1 MTWCNVPGPCLP
13 SQAQARRGASSLGCL
28 GMAYPANPKCQVHS
42 EKTSHLYDKS
52 FFSKKAKFLMKN
64 KEDGQPY
71 DFFGVRGGNRTRTAT
86 ENRGILV
93 PSKHAYSTWKLLQYY
108 FR

>member
-1 MTWCNVPGPCLP
+1 
-13 SQAQARRGASSLGCL
+13 
-28 GMAYPANPKCQVHS
+28 MAYPANPKCQVHS

-108 FR
+108 FRYLFSFIGFPVPITVIHVVWEW